1 VARKKTSQ
9 LSLSDLEVLAK
20 LSQTKYW
27 EVLSRIFDNRQE
39 KDKNSII
46 YLPEHKPMELAT
58 KKSFYR
64 GRISALKLIKD
75 EVNEAGRNL
84 DIAIEKKEK
93 KK

>member
-1 VARKKTSQ
+1 MVKKSTQ
-9 LSLSDLEVLAK
+9 LALSDLEVLAK

-27 EVLSRIFDNRQE
+27 EVLSRVLDNRRE

-64 GRISALKLIKD
+64 GRISAVKLIMD
-75 EVNEAGRNL
+75 EVNEAGKNL
-84 DIAIEKKEK
+84 DIMMEQEERKK
-93 KK
+93 